1 MSQAEKPK
9 MPTISLKDR
18 VRYRIDQIFSSGS
31 GVQLFSLVVLTGFMI
46 LIGGLLFMAIGAE
59 PAEGEGPFW
68 WALMRVLDAGNLA
81 GDYGVTLRT
90 ISMIVTMGGLVF
102 FGLLIGIFSSQ
113 IEEKLAELKKGLS
126 PVVEKDFV
134 LILGWNSKIFSIIRE
149 LIDARAGKRQVFVV
163 FSNKPTEEMSDLLHD
178 KIEIPKKVT
187 LVCRTGDT
195 IDMGDLAKLNFHL
208 ARSIILLA
216 EESEG
221 VDREQADARIIK
233 TLMALGNH
241 PDIPLA
247 DSTNIVAE
255 INGSHNAE
263 IAAIASNGKAEIILT
278 RVVISRLIAQTSR
291 QSGLSYVY
299 ENILTFAGDEIYI
312 KPFPVLTGQLYE
324 ECFRYFD
331 KSTPLGVKSINA
343 DREEIRLN
351 PASDY
356 KLKESDELILIAQ
369 DEQVRA
375 LGTPIDYQSFKP
387 TGDSAQKRSLK
398 AERHLFIGFN
408 PYAFLIINEMD
419 DYAASGS
426 EVVLLAPDSSG
437 LRGRAIDNSAGKLN
451 NISLKFCEGNFTDRQ
466 TLEVQQLADFD
477 SIILLADDSGTN
489 EEADAKT
496 IITLLLLRD
505 IQRHS
510 FPDRTLKITSEILD
524 ARNKAL
530 VEIAQVND
538 IIISNEIISLMLA
551 QVACQ
556 PELNAIYSEI
566 TQAEGA
572 EMYLK
577 PAPLY
582 LSPGDYNFPAV
593 IRAARARNENAI
605 GVRIMAEKDA
615 ANFGVYINPSRDT
628 KFKIG
633 ADDQIVVLSERED

>member
-1 MSQAEKPK
+1 MSPSNQISKPR
-9 MPTISLKDR
+9 ISLRDK
-18 VRYRIDQIFSSGS
+18 VRYKIDQVFSGGS
-31 GVQLFSLVVLTGFMI
+31 GVQLFFLMILTLLMI
-46 LIGGLLFMAIGAE
+46 LIGGALFMAIGAQ

-68 WALMRVLDAGNLA
+68 WALMRVLDPGNLA
-81 GDYGVTLRT
+81 GDYGILLRI
-90 ISMIVTMGGLVF
+90 ISMLVTMGGLIF

-113 IEEKLAELKKGLS
+113 LEEKLAELKKGLS

-134 LILGWNSKIFSIIRE
+134 LILGWNSKIFSLIRE

-178 KIEIPKKVT
+178 KIDIPKKVT

-208 ARSIILLA
+208 ARSVILLA

-241 PDIPLA
+241 PTIPL
-247 DSTNIVAE
+247 DEQTNVVAE
-255 INGSHNAE
+255 INGSHNAA
-263 IAAIASNGKAEIILT
+263 IAQIASNGKAEIILT

-312 KPFPVLTGQLYE
+312 KHFPAITGQPFQ
-324 ECFRYFD
+324 ECFRFFEH
-331 KSTPLGVKSINA
+331 STPLGIKTYSSGLPKIM
-343 DREEIRLN
+343 LN
-351 PASDY
+351 PPADY
-356 KLKESDELILIAQ
+356 ELKEKDELILIAR

-375 LGTPIDYQSFKP
+375 LGSPIKYEKIKQEHSADSKRELKP
-387 TGDSAQKRSLK
+387 
-398 AERHLFIGFN
+398 ERHLFIGFN

-419 DYAASGS
+419 DYAEAGS
-426 EVVLLAPDSSG
+426 EVVLLAPDADN
-437 LRGRAIDNSAGKLN
+437 RRRKAIENSAGKLK

-466 TLEVQQLADFD
+466 TLEEQALVDFN
-477 SIILLADDSGTN
+477 SIILLADDSGTA

-505 IQRHS
+505 IQRNN
-510 FPDRTLKITSEILD
+510 FPDRNMKITSEILD

-530 VEIAQVND
+530 VEITQVND

-577 PAPLY
+577 PAQYY
-582 LSPGDYNFPAV
+582 LPPGDYSFPAIV
-593 IRAARARNENAI
+593 RAARLRNENAL
-605 GVRIMAEKDA
+605 GVRIMSEKDD
-615 ANFGVYINPSRDT
+615 ANFGVYINPTRD
-628 KFKIG
+628 KVFKMT
-633 ADDQIVVLSERED
+633 ADDQVVVLSERED